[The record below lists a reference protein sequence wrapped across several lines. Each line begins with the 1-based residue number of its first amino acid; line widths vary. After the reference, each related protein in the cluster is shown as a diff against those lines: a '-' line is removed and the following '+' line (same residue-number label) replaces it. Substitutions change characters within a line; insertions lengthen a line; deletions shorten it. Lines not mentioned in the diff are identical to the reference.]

1 MATDYGFTEA
11 GWRTPTWAELRRDV
25 ASYVRARLGESIRTD
40 RESVVGKLVDVGA
53 YIARGVYEGIGAIQT
68 QLDPSQATGTYL
80 DAQAQL
86 FGTARLAAAAS
97 YVDLTITAPEGTVIP
112 AGTQVRLTSGDGTPW
127 TSSAAATV
135 GTGDTEVDV
144 RFTCSVTGPREAAA
158 ASEWEFVGTF
168 TGWEDVTDL
177 DNAADAAVGRSLET
191 DAALRTRLLSTQV
204 PGPTTAG
211 IRAGILAVTGVTNCS
226 VTANRTELTVDTIP
240 PGAFEAVVWPESASL
255 EDGIAEALWTYS
267 PATGPGSFGSVT
279 RTVTDSEGAEV
290 DVSWTWGTSV
300 AIDVIAGVTRTAAAP
315 SDWSAQV
322 DAALD
327 AYLASLSPGDDVS
340 WVKMSAA
347 VSGFP
352 WVSTATVNIRK
363 GLDSFAS
370 NNIAIGSRELAVPG
384 SYTIA

>member
-1 MATDYGFTEA
+1 M
-11 GWRTPTWAELRRDV
+11 
-25 ASYVRARLGESIRTD
+25 
-40 RESVVGKLVDVGA
+40 
-53 YIARGVYEGIGAIQT
+53 
-68 QLDPSQATGTYL
+68 
-80 DAQAQL
+80 
-86 FGTARLAAAAS
+86 
-97 YVDLTITAPEGTVIP
+97 
-112 AGTQVRLTSGDGTPW
+112 
-127 TSSAAATV
+127 
-135 GTGDTEVDV
+135 
-144 RFTCSVTGPREAAA
+144 RFTCTVTGPREAAA
-158 ASEWEFVGTF
+158 SSSWEFVGTF
-168 TGWEDVTDL
+168 VGWEDVTDL

-204 PGPTTAG
+204 PGPTPAG
-211 IRAGILAVTGVTNCS
+211 IRAGILAVTGVTHCT
-226 VTANRTELTVDTIP
+226 VTPNRSDVTVGGIP
-240 PGAFEAVVWPESASL
+240 AGAFEAVVFPESATL

-267 PATGPGSFGSVT
+267 PATGPGSYGDVT
-279 RTVTDSEGAEV
+279 RTVTDSEGASV